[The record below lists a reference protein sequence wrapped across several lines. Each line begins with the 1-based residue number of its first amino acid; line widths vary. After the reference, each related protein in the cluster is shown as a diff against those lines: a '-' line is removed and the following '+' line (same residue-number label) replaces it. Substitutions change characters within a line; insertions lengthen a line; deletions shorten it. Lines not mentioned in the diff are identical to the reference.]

1 MHYSFN
7 GWFYEGEVITNATIV
22 STPSN
27 HVLTAHWTVNK
38 YPMTFNANGGEFMDT
53 LDMLMLDEDVPVE
66 MYVELYYYLADT
78 SHRTGRDEQAQR
90 HLREGL
96 ALDPDDEDLNKLAQ
110 TILPQNL

>member
-1 MHYSFN
+1 MDDDPSSYTLLYYCARCL
-7 GWFYEGEVITNATIV
+7 YEMERYEEAYD
-22 STPSN
+22 
-27 HVLTAHWTVNK
+27 K
-38 YPMTFNANGGEFMDT
+38 FMDT
-53 LDMLMLDEDVPVE
+53 LAMLMLDEDVPVE

-90 HLREGL
+90 HLHEGL